1 MSINTFQGPEK
12 FTVFE
17 ESVLPGTLACS
28 EAPFG
33 VCLSVLAR
41 VRPTRCAAV
50 ETHPFVL
57 SLGNEFGVAALC
69 GNFDVTVGV
78 REVIEEAVLSMKCC
92 GGQFIGCVLRAGEPP
107 PGNRE

>member
-1 MSINTFQGPEK
+1 MFK
-12 FTVFE
+12 

-28 EAPFG
+28 EVPFG

-78 REVIEEAVLSMKCC
+78 REVIEEAVLSMKYC
-92 GGQFIGCVLRAGEPP
+92 GGQFVGCVLRAGEPP